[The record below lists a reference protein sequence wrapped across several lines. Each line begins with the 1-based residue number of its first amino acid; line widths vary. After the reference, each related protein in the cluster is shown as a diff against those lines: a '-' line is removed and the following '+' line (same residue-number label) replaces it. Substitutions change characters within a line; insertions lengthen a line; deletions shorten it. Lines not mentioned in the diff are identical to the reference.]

1 MAKKFETGIIIS
13 GDGKGGVR
21 AIKANREELERFDR
35 QSRQSRSSTESLSN
49 SWSTATRVVGGLTSA
64 LGLSAAGFAAMV
76 TRQASAARETAALAS
91 SIGVSTGRLQELQ
104 YAAKSVGL
112 ESDAM
117 GDILKDVSDKIGDA
131 YANGGGEALDVINNL
146 GLSVQD
152 LINLRPD
159 EQLLAISARL
169 NELPRAARINAL
181 ESLGNDLS
189 RLLPLLENNA
199 AGLKAAA
206 DEARDFGY
214 ALDEEQNKALV
225 DAGNGLTRLTGF
237 AEGFANRMTIA
248 VAPAITE
255 TTNNLGELNDLVSDP
270 GFQQALNDV
279 ASIGAK
285 MAQGLAK
292 GSLQLVREVGTI
304 DDKLRVWASD
314 QFGIGDDFSVDMSRT
329 NALRTEIDYL
339 QTLANGNW
347 FDRISNGYAS
357 VEAVNEKLAEKQAEL
372 AAVNGRVF
380 DSFGSLVSGIGVA
393 NGAAKAH
400 ADATDEDAAATDRLT
415 SALKPLLTTYDAD
428 HAKRQQLIADRK
440 TLTDALDKEPE
451 KAEAIRR
458 SIANIDDQLKKLNGT
473 QSTTKSEAQKLSDQL
488 KSRYESTAQSL
499 AQQIALMGKTSNL
512 ARINYE
518 VESGALKDLD
528 PDQKKLLRNRA
539 KEVDLL
545 QQRQDLLDN
554 YVNSASLSDL
564 FDARNQAQQI
574 GGATGRIAE
583 RNVGKAITDQARE
596 GAPQMQGL
604 DAQYSGAFGEANRIE
619 QERAQLQAWYAE
631 RIAMYEDFKS
641 AEADKADEYGAVIAD
656 LERQRATQLQQIDM
670 QTQQARLA
678 GWSSMFG
685 DLAGL
690 TSAFA
695 GEQSGLYR
703 TLFATQK
710 AFAVAQAL
718 MNVPSSYSKAYDAMI
733 GIPYVGPVLAPAAG
747 AAAAAA
753 QVAQAAAVQGI
764 TLSGQAHDGID
775 SIPADGTWN
784 LQKNERV
791 VDRRTNADLKQ
802 YLDRAN
808 ARSETNAA
816 GTSSGSEAR
825 TVVTNTFH
833 IQGQVDE
840 ATLQRIEQAEENAYR
855 RVFQDAK
862 TNGPIRRQLRV

>member
-21 AIKANREELERFDR
+21 AVKANREELERFDR
-35 QSRQSRSSTESLSN
+35 QSKQTSSSTERLSAR
-49 SWSTATRVVGGLTSA
+49 WSSATRIAGGLTSA
-64 LGLSAAGFAAMV
+64 LGLSTAGFAAMV
-76 TRQASAARETAALAS
+76 ARQASAARETAALAS

-159 EQLLAISARL
+159 EQLLAISQRL

-225 DAGNGLTRLTGF
+225 AAGNGLTRLTGF
-237 AEGFANRMTIA
+237 AEGFANRLTIA
-248 VAPAITE
+248 VAPAISQ
-255 TTNNLGELNDLVSDP
+255 TTDNLGELNDLVSDP

-292 GSLQLVREVGTI
+292 GSLQFLRQVGTI
-304 DDKLRVWASD
+304 DDQLRVWASG

-347 FDRISNGYAS
+347 FDRIGNGYAS
-357 VEAVNEKLAEKQAEL
+357 VEAVNEKLAEKQTEL
-372 AAVNGRVF
+372 ATVNGRVF
-380 DSFGSLVSGIGVA
+380 DSFGALVAGIGGA
-393 NGAAKAH
+393 SSAAKAH
-400 ADATDEDAAATDRLT
+400 ADATDEDAAATDNLAN
-415 SALKPLLTTYDAD
+415 ALKPLLTAYDAD
-428 HAKRQQLIADRK
+428 HTKRQQLIADRK

-458 SIANIDDQLKKLNGT
+458 AIADIDDQLKKLNGT
-473 QSTTKSEAQKLSDQL
+473 QKTTQSEAQKAAAQL
-488 KSRYESTAQSL
+488 LQRYESTRDSM
-499 AQQIALMGKTSNL
+499 AQQIALMGQVGQAAQVRYDTEFGELRKLSDE
-512 ARINYE
+512 RKK
-518 VESGALKDLD
+518 ALVDQAAELD
-528 PDQKKLLRNRA
+528 M
-539 KEVDLL
+539 L
-545 QQRQDLLDN
+545 QQKQDLLDSF
-554 YVNSASLSDL
+554 VNAQSLGTL
-564 FDARNQAQQI
+564 FDQRDQAQQI

-583 RNVGKAITDQARE
+583 RNVGKAITDQARD
-596 GAPQMQGL
+596 GAPQVQGL

-619 QERAQLQAWYAE
+619 KERADLQAWYAE

-641 AEADKADEYGAVIAD
+641 AEADKADDYNAVIAG
-656 LERQRATQLQQIDM
+656 LEQDRASQMLAIDQQS
-670 QTQQARLA
+670 QQARLM
-678 GWSSMFG
+678 GYSDLFG
-685 DLAGL
+685 NLADL
-690 TSAFA
+690 SKSFA
-695 GEQSGLYR
+695 GEQSGIYQAM
-703 TLFATQK
+703 FAVSK
-710 AFAVAQAL
+710 AFAIADSIIKIQQ
-718 MNVPSSYSKAYDAMI
+718 
-733 GIPYVGPVLAPAAG
+733 GIAN
-747 AAAAAA
+747 AAALPFPTNIPAMGVVAAETA
-753 QVAQAAAVQGI
+753 SIVSTIASTSLV
-764 TLSGQAHDGID
+764 GQAHEGID
-775 SIPADGTWN
+775 NTRAGTW
-784 LQKNERV
+784 LLEDNERV
-791 VDRRTNADLKQ
+791 VDKRTNADLKQ
-802 YLDRAN
+802 YLNRAN
-808 ARSETNAA
+808 AANQSHYYGGKGGDVTVQMAVHVQA
-816 GTSSGSEAR
+816 QPGMSDADAR
-825 TVVTNTFH
+825 R
-833 IQGQVDE
+833 QGKAVGD
-840 ATLQRIEQAEENAYR
+840 QAEAQMRQFIMKEQR
-855 RVFQDAK
+855 PGGLLAK
-862 TNGPIRRQLRV
+862 